1 LGSFGAIY
9 HQSVALM
16 YSAVAAMHLGLH
28 EEARD
33 SCIQACALQRRAS
46 PEIRDP
52 WPYLFLGKAYL
63 RLRQPQRAIDA
74 VAPIR
79 SYPDRSALQMLPVV
93 VGEALLQQ
101 GDAAAAQVEVM
112 AACSGGSPR
121 LQRLAACVMA
131 RAQLSLGQT
140 SEALSTIE
148 RALGAPTSDG
158 LESEIDLM
166 NLRVECLLEREQL
179 EASRLTAA
187 RTRDIVLGM
196 AADIEDS
203 ELRRSF
209 LQNVAPCA
217 RALERYEELS

>member
-1 LGSFGAIY
+1 
-9 HQSVALM
+9 
-16 YSAVAAMHLGLH
+16 
-28 EEARD
+28 
-33 SCIQACALQRRAS
+33 
-46 PEIRDP
+46 
-52 WPYLFLGKAYL
+52 L
-63 RLRQPQRAIDA
+63 RLGQPQRALEA

-79 SYPDRSALQMLPVV
+79 AYPDRSALQMLPVV

-140 SEALSTIE
+140 NEALRTIE
-148 RALGAPTSDG
+148 SALVAPTSDG

-166 NLRVECLLEREQL
+166 NLRVECLLRDDVET
-179 EASRLTAA
+179 SRRIATS
-187 RTRDIVLGM
+187 TRAMVLDM
-196 AADIEDS
+196 AACVEDA

-217 RALERYEELS
+217 RALQLYEELS